1 MNLRMIRY
9 IVGSVIQ
16 IEAAFLLL
24 PALTALIYQESCIWV
39 FLGVALFCLLGG
51 HLLKGKRPEN
61 TAIFSSEGYISVAL

>member
-61 TAIFSSEGYISVAL
+61 TQCH